1 MIGVTAM
8 KKLLALMLALLML
21 LTLCACG
28 EKNAEPESPEET
40 YYWRTE
46 AVSRYPFGLDGTISA
61 AAADGEH
68 IFLCGVR
75 DGAPC
80 LAHMDYTLDGGLKLG
95 EAEVTALPEKDS
107 PISLDCAAGRFL
119 LLCGEETDGGTRYTV
134 SAYLPDGTLIE
145 TYPVSI
151 DAGDE
156 ARSILALPD
165 GGFWLRGVHNIRR
178 YSAAGEELE
187 SFTRERVEFCPPLLI
202 DGEAVFQT
210 IDTDSHRSKLNTYD
224 AAAGKLVPVDCDIDL
239 RAPSAV
245 CRSAAGEALVCMGGT
260 LVSIGSDFT
269 AARTVELDELYSVQA
284 QYREVLSLDENTY
297 LLVPEKVDTIPSE
310 NSGELVCLTREW
322 TIDDRRTVNIA
333 FYGRVSGMLAALKQ
347 QYMQLSP
354 GHRVECLDYG
364 ADEEG
369 LARLLRDVSTGEG
382 IDLIVSDGYSI
393 DTAVGFTDLYP
404 FLDADPE
411 LSRESFVPGL
421 LPGIERNGRLSEIWS
436 GFSIYT
442 FTSDG
447 TLRDKPGA
455 LRLTE
460 CQAYL
465 DSVGSTE
472 PLFNGWMTKT
482 ELLRCMTPGIF
493 ARGTAELESDS
504 VRALLEMCAARPAEI
519 NTEDAG
525 IPELTYTDLQPDYLN
540 RAMESGRAL
549 RLLDGSGGGDD
560 FTSLVCDPRGCY
572 MIPETCPDKE
582 NAWSFLR
589 LLLMEGQQMKD
600 FDRRRVCCPSNAAA
614 LEAVLDSYALPE
626 LGETVMGLIDNAPV
640 YTQESARMERIFIE
654 SMQPYLYGDSDMDT
668 ALDIARVKLEIFA
681 AEHSA

>member
-1 MIGVTAM
+1 M
-8 KKLLALMLALLML
+8 KKLLTLMLVLSML

-28 EKNAEPESPEET
+28 EENAEPESPEET

-80 LAHMDYTLDGGLKLG
+80 LARMDYTLDGGLRIG
-95 EAEVTALPEKDS
+95 EAAVTALPGTGS

-119 LLCGEETDGGTRYTV
+119 MLLGEEADGGMQYTV
-134 SAYLPDGTLIE
+134 SAYLPDGSLTG

-165 GGFWLRGVHNIRR
+165 GGFWLRGAHNIRR
-178 YSAAGEELE
+178 YSASGEEIE

-202 DGEAVFQT
+202 GGEAVFQT
-210 IDTDSHRSKLNTYD
+210 IDTDSHRSKLNRYD
-224 AAAGKLVPVDCDIDL
+224 AAGKLIPIDCDIDL

-245 CRSAAGEALVCMGGT
+245 CRSAAGEALMCMGGT
-260 LVSIGSDFT
+260 LLSIGSDFT
-269 AARTVELDELYSVQA
+269 AERTVELDELYSVQA
-284 QYREVLSLDENTY
+284 QYEEVLSLDENTY
-297 LLVPEKVDTIPSE
+297 LLVPGKAETIPPE
-310 NSGELVCLTREW
+310 NSGELICLTREW
-322 TIDDRRTVNIA
+322 TIDNRRTVNIA
-333 FYGRVSGMLAALKQ
+333 FYGRASEMLAALKT

-354 GHRVECLDYG
+354 DHRVECLDYG

-369 LARLLRDVSTGEG
+369 LARLLRDISTGEG
-382 IDLIVSDGYSI
+382 IDLIVADGYSI

-442 FTSDG
+442 FASDG
-447 TLRDKPGA
+447 ALRDKPGA
-455 LRLTE
+455 LRLAE

-465 DSVGSTE
+465 DTIGCTE

-493 ARGTAELESDS
+493 VRGTAELGSDG
-504 VRALLEMCAARPAEI
+504 VRALLEMCSARPAEV
-519 NTEDAG
+519 NTEETET
-525 IPELTYTDLQPDYLN
+525 PELTYTDLQPDYLN

-549 RLLDGSGGGDD
+549 RLLDGSDGGDD

-589 LLLMEGQQMKD
+589 LLLMEGQQLKD
-600 FDRRRVCCPSNAAA
+600 FDRRRICYPSNAAA
-614 LEAVLDSYALPE
+614 LNAVLDSYELPE
-626 LGETVMGLIDNAPV
+626 LGQTVMGLIDGAPV
-640 YTQESARMERIFIE
+640 YTQESAGMERIFIE
-654 SMQPYLYGDSDMDT
+654 SVQPYLYGDSDMDT
-668 ALDIARVKLEIFA
+668 ALSIARGKLEIFA

>member
-1 MIGVTAM
+1 M
-8 KKLLALMLALLML
+8 KKLLTLLLALLML

-28 EKNAEPESPEET
+28 EEGAEQESPEET

-68 IFLCGVR
+68 VFLCGIM

-80 LAHMDYTLDGGLKLG
+80 LARMNYTLGGGLCIG
-95 EAEVTALPEKDS
+95 EAAVTALPGAGS

-119 LLCGEETDGGTRYTV
+119 LLCGEGTDGGTQYTV

-165 GGFWLRGVHNIRR
+165 GGFWLRGAHNIRR
-178 YSAAGEELE
+178 YSTSGEELE

-224 AAAGKLVPVDCDIDL
+224 AAAGKLIPVDCDIDL
-239 RAPSAV
+239 RTLSAV

-269 AARTVELDELYSVQA
+269 AARTVELDELYSA
-284 QYREVLSLDENTY
+284 QTQYEEVLSLDENTY
-297 LLVPEKVDTIPSE
+297 LLVPGKAETIPPE
-310 NSGELVCLTREW
+310 NSGELICLTREW
-322 TIDDRRTVNIA
+322 MIDNRRTVNIA
-333 FYGRVSGMLAALKQ
+333 FYGRASEMLAALKT

-354 GHRVECLDYG
+354 DHRVECLDYG

-382 IDLIVSDGYSI
+382 IDLIVADGYSI
-393 DTAVGFTDLYP
+393 DTAAGFTDLYP

-421 LPGIERNGRLSEIWS
+421 LPGIERNGRLGEIWS
-436 GFSIYT
+436 GFSICT
-442 FTSDG
+442 FVSDG
-447 TLRDKPGA
+447 ALRDKPGA
-455 LRLTE
+455 LRLAE

-465 DSVGSTE
+465 DSIGCIE

-482 ELLRCMTPGIF
+482 ELLRCMTPSIF
-493 ARGTAELESDS
+493 ARGTAALESDG
-504 VRALLEMCAARPAEI
+504 VRALLEICAARPAEVD
-519 NTEDAG
+519 TEETG
-525 IPELTYTDLQPDYLN
+525 SPELMYTDLQPDYLN

-549 RLLDGSGGGDD
+549 RLLDGRDGGDD
-560 FTSLVCDPRGCY
+560 FTSLVCDTRGCY

-589 LLLMEGQQMKD
+589 LLLMEGQQLKD
-600 FDRRRVCCPSNAAA
+600 FDRRRICYPSNAAA
-614 LEAVLDSYALPE
+614 LNAVLNSYELPE
-626 LGETVMGLIDNAPV
+626 LGKTVMGLIDGAPV
-640 YTQESARMERIFIE
+640 YTQESAGMERIFIE
-654 SMQPYLYGDSDMDT
+654 SVQPYLYGDSDMGT
-668 ALDIARVKLEIFA
+668 ALSIARGKLEIFA

>member
-1 MIGVTAM
+1 M
-8 KKLLALMLALLML
+8 KKLLTLMLALSML

-28 EKNAEPESPEET
+28 TAKPAEPESPEET

-68 IFLCGVR
+68 VFLCGVS
-75 DGAPC
+75 DGTPC
-80 LAHMDYTLDGGLKLG
+80 LARMDYTLDGGLRIG
-95 EAEVTALPEKDS
+95 EAAVTALPEECS

-119 LLCGEETDGGTRYTV
+119 MLLGEEADGGMQYTV
-134 SAYLPDGTLIE
+134 SAYLPDGSLTG

-165 GGFWLRGVHNIRR
+165 GGFWLRGAHNIRR
-178 YSAAGEELE
+178 YSASGEELE

-224 AAAGKLVPVDCDIDL
+224 AAAGKLIPVDCDIDL
-239 RAPSAV
+239 RALSAV

-269 AARTVELDELYSVQA
+269 AARTVELYELYSA
-284 QYREVLSLDENTY
+284 QTQYEEVLSLDENTY
-297 LLVPEKVDTIPSE
+297 LLVPGKAETIPPE
-310 NSGELVCLTREW
+310 NSGELICLTREW
-322 TIDDRRTVNIA
+322 TIDNRRTVNIA
-333 FYGRVSGMLAALKQ
+333 FYGRASEMLAALKT

-354 GHRVECLDYG
+354 DHRVECLDYG

-382 IDLIVSDGYSI
+382 IDLIVADGYSI
-393 DTAVGFTDLYP
+393 DTAAGFTDLYP

-421 LPGIERNGRLSEIWS
+421 LPGIERNGRLGEIWS
-436 GFSIYT
+436 GFSICT
-442 FTSDG
+442 FVSDG
-447 TLRDKPGA
+447 ALRDKPGA
-455 LRLTE
+455 LRLAE

-465 DSVGSTE
+465 DSIGCTE

-493 ARGTAELESDS
+493 ARGTAALESDG
-504 VRALLEMCAARPAEI
+504 VRALLEICAARPAEVD
-519 NTEDAG
+519 TEETG
-525 IPELTYTDLQPDYLN
+525 SPELMYTDLQPDYLN
-540 RAMESGRAL
+540 SAMESGRAL
-549 RLLDGSGGGDD
+549 RLLDGRDGGDD
-560 FTSLVCDPRGCY
+560 FTSLVCDTRGCY

-589 LLLMEGQQMKD
+589 LLLMEGQQLKD
-600 FDRRRVCCPSNAAA
+600 FDRRRICYPSNAAA
-614 LEAVLDSYALPE
+614 LNAVLDSYELPE
-626 LGETVMGLIDNAPV
+626 LGQTVMGLLDGAPV
-640 YTQESARMERIFIE
+640 YTQESAGMERIFIE
-654 SMQPYLYGDSDMDT
+654 SVQPYLYGDSDMDT
-668 ALDIARVKLEIFA
+668 ALSIARGKLEIFA

>member
-1 MIGVTAM
+1 M
-8 KKLLALMLALLML
+8 KKLLTLMLALSML

-28 EKNAEPESPEET
+28 TAKPAEPESPEET

-68 IFLCGVR
+68 VFLCGIM

-80 LAHMDYTLDGGLKLG
+80 LARMDYTLDGGLRIG
-95 EAEVTALPEKDS
+95 EAAVTALPEAGS

-119 LLCGEETDGGTRYTV
+119 LLLGEGTDGGTQYTV
-134 SAYLPDGTLIE
+134 SAYLPDGSLTG

-156 ARSILALPD
+156 ARSLLALPD

-178 YSAAGEELE
+178 YSASGAELE

-224 AAAGKLVPVDCDIDL
+224 AAAGKIIPVDCDIDL
-239 RAPSAV
+239 RALSAV

-269 AARTVELDELYSVQA
+269 AARTVELDELYSA
-284 QYREVLSLDENTY
+284 QTQYEEVLSLDENTY
-297 LLVPEKVDTIPSE
+297 LLVPGKAETIPPE
-310 NSGELVCLTREW
+310 NSGELICLTREW
-322 TIDDRRTVNIA
+322 TIDNRRTVNIA
-333 FYGRVSGMLAALKQ
+333 FYGRASEMLAALKT

-354 GHRVECLDYG
+354 DHRVECLDYG

-382 IDLIVSDGYSI
+382 IDLIVADGYSI
-393 DTAVGFTDLYP
+393 DTAAGFTDLYP

-421 LPGIERNGRLSEIWS
+421 LPGIERNGRLGEIWS
-436 GFSIYT
+436 GFSICT
-442 FTSDG
+442 FVSDG
-447 TLRDKPGA
+447 ALRDKPGA
-455 LRLTE
+455 LRLAE

-465 DSVGSTE
+465 DSIGCTE
-472 PLFNGWMTKT
+472 PLFNGRMTKT

-493 ARGTAELESDS
+493 ARGTAALESDG
-504 VRALLEMCAARPAEI
+504 VRALLEICAARPAEVD
-519 NTEDAG
+519 TEETG
-525 IPELTYTDLQPDYLN
+525 TPELMYTDLQPDYLN

-549 RLLDGSGGGDD
+549 RLLDGRDGGDD
-560 FTSLVCDPRGCY
+560 FTSLVCDTRGCY

-589 LLLMEGQQMKD
+589 LLLMEGQQLKD
-600 FDRRRVCCPSNAAA
+600 FDRRRICYPSNTAA
-614 LEAVLDSYALPE
+614 LNAVLDSYELPE
-626 LGETVMGLIDNAPV
+626 LGQTVMGLIDGAPV
-640 YTQESARMERIFIE
+640 YTQESAGMERIFIE
-654 SMQPYLYGDSDMDT
+654 SVQPYLYGDSDMDT
-668 ALDIARVKLEIFA
+668 ALSIARGKLEIFA

>member
-1 MIGVTAM
+1 M
-8 KKLLALMLALLML
+8 KKLLTLMLVLSML

-28 EKNAEPESPEET
+28 EENAEPESPEET

-75 DGAPC
+75 DGTPC
-80 LAHMDYTLDGGLKLG
+80 LARMDYTLDGGLRIG
-95 EAEVTALPEKDS
+95 EAAVTALPGTGS

-119 LLCGEETDGGTRYTV
+119 LLCSEEADGGMQYTV
-134 SAYLPDGTLIE
+134 SAYLPDGSLTG
-145 TYPVSI
+145 TYPVGI

-178 YSAAGEELE
+178 YSASGEELE
-187 SFTRERVEFCPPLLI
+187 IFTRERVEFCPPLLI
-202 DGEAVFQT
+202 GGEAVFQT
-210 IDTDSHRSKLNTYD
+210 IDTDSHRSKLNRYD
-224 AAAGKLVPVDCDIDL
+224 AAGKLIPIDYDIDL

-260 LVSIGSDFT
+260 LLSIGSDFT
-269 AARTVELDELYSVQA
+269 AECTVELDELYSA
-284 QYREVLSLDENTY
+284 QTQYEEVLSLDENTY
-297 LLVPEKVDTIPSE
+297 LLVPGKAETIPPE
-310 NSGELVCLTREW
+310 NSGELICLTREW
-322 TIDDRRTVNIA
+322 TIDNRRTVNIA
-333 FYGRVSGMLAALKQ
+333 FYGRASEMLAALKT
-347 QYMQLSP
+347 QYMQISP
-354 GHRVECLDYG
+354 DHRVECLDYG

-369 LARLLRDVSTGEG
+369 LARLLRDISTGEG
-382 IDLIVSDGYSI
+382 IDLIVADGYSI

-442 FTSDG
+442 FASDG
-447 TLRDKPGA
+447 ALRDKPGA
-455 LRLTE
+455 LRLAE

-465 DSVGSTE
+465 DTIGCTE

-493 ARGTAELESDS
+493 ARGTAELGSDG
-504 VRALLEMCAARPAEI
+504 VRALLEMCSARPAEV
-519 NTEDAG
+519 NTEETKT
-525 IPELTYTDLQPDYLN
+525 PELTYTDLQPDYLN

-549 RLLDGSGGGDD
+549 RLLDGRDGGDD

-589 LLLMEGQQMKD
+589 LLLMEGQQLKD
-600 FDRRRVCCPSNAAA
+600 FDRRRICYPSNAAA
-614 LEAVLDSYALPE
+614 LNAVLDSYELPE
-626 LGETVMGLIDNAPV
+626 LGQTVMGLIDGAPV
-640 YTQESARMERIFIE
+640 YTQESAGMERIFIE

-668 ALDIARVKLEIFA
+668 ALDIARGKLEIFA

>member
-1 MIGVTAM
+1 M
-8 KKLLALMLALLML
+8 KKLLTLMLVLSML

-28 EKNAEPESPEET
+28 EENAEPESPEET

-75 DGAPC
+75 DGTPC
-80 LAHMDYTLDGGLKLG
+80 LARMDYTLDGGLRIG
-95 EAEVTALPEKDS
+95 EAAVTALPGTGS

-119 LLCGEETDGGTRYTV
+119 MLLGEEADGGMQYTV
-134 SAYLPDGTLIE
+134 SAYLPDGSLTG

-165 GGFWLRGVHNIRR
+165 GGFWLRGAHNIRR
-178 YSAAGEELE
+178 YSASGEELE

-224 AAAGKLVPVDCDIDL
+224 AAAGKLIPVDCDIDL
-239 RAPSAV
+239 RTLSAV
-245 CRSAAGEALVCMGGT
+245 SRSAAGEALMCMGGT
-260 LVSIGSDFT
+260 LLSIGSDFT
-269 AARTVELDELYSVQA
+269 AERTVELDELYSVQA
-284 QYREVLSLDENTY
+284 QYEEVLSLDENTY
-297 LLVPEKVDTIPSE
+297 LLVPGKAETIPPE
-310 NSGELVCLTREW
+310 NSGELICLTREW
-322 TIDDRRTVNIA
+322 TIDNRRTVNIA
-333 FYGRVSGMLAALKQ
+333 FYSRASEMLAALKT
-347 QYMQLSP
+347 QYTQLSP
-354 GHRVECLDYG
+354 DHRVECLDYG

-393 DTAVGFTDLYP
+393 DTAAGFTDLYP

-421 LPGIERNGRLSEIWS
+421 LPGIERNGRLGEIWS
-436 GFSIYT
+436 GFSICT
-442 FTSDG
+442 FVSDG
-447 TLRDKPGA
+447 ALRDKPGA
-455 LRLTE
+455 LRLAE

-465 DSVGSTE
+465 DTIGCTE

-493 ARGTAELESDS
+493 ARGTAELGSDG
-504 VRALLEMCAARPAEI
+504 VRALLEICAARPAEVD
-519 NTEDAG
+519 TEETG
-525 IPELTYTDLQPDYLN
+525 SPELMYTDLQPDYLN

-549 RLLDGSGGGDD
+549 RLLDGRDGGDD

-589 LLLMEGQQMKD
+589 LLLMEGQQLKD
-600 FDRRRVCCPSNAAA
+600 FDRRRICYPSNAAA

-626 LGETVMGLIDNAPV
+626 LGQTVMALIAGAPV
-640 YTQESARMERIFIE
+640 YTQESAGMERIFIE

-668 ALDIARVKLEIFA
+668 ALSIARGKLEIFA

>member
-1 MIGVTAM
+1 M
-8 KKLLALMLALLML
+8 KKLLTLMLALSML

-28 EKNAEPESPEET
+28 AAKPENPESPEET

-68 IFLCGVR
+68 VFLCGIM

-80 LAHMDYTLDGGLKLG
+80 LARMDYTLDGGLRIG
-95 EAEVTALPEKDS
+95 EAAVTALPEAGS

-119 LLCGEETDGGTRYTV
+119 MLLGEEADGGMQYTV
-134 SAYLPDGTLIE
+134 SAYLPDGSLTG

-165 GGFWLRGVHNIRR
+165 GGFWLRGAHNIRR
-178 YSAAGEELE
+178 YSASGEELE

-202 DGEAVFQT
+202 DGEAIFQT

-224 AAAGKLVPVDCDIDL
+224 AAAGKLIPVDCDIDL
-239 RAPSAV
+239 RALSAV

-269 AARTVELDELYSVQA
+269 AARTVELDELYSA
-284 QYREVLSLDENTY
+284 QTQYEEVLSLDENTY
-297 LLVPEKVDTIPSE
+297 LLVPGKAETIPPE
-310 NSGELVCLTREW
+310 NSGELICLTREW
-322 TIDDRRTVNIA
+322 TIDNRRTVNIA
-333 FYGRVSGMLAALKQ
+333 FYGRASEMLAALKT

-354 GHRVECLDYG
+354 DHRVECLDYG

-382 IDLIVSDGYSI
+382 IDLIVADGYSI
-393 DTAVGFTDLYP
+393 DTAAGFTDLYP

-421 LPGIERNGRLSEIWS
+421 LPGIERNGRLGEIWS
-436 GFSIYT
+436 GFSICT
-442 FTSDG
+442 FVSDG
-447 TLRDKPGA
+447 ALRDKPGA
-455 LRLTE
+455 LRLAE

-465 DSVGSTE
+465 DSIGCTE

-493 ARGTAELESDS
+493 ARGTAALESDG
-504 VRALLEMCAARPAEI
+504 VRALLEICAARPAEAD
-519 NTEDAG
+519 TEETG
-525 IPELTYTDLQPDYLN
+525 SPELMYTDLQPDYLN

-549 RLLDGSGGGDD
+549 RLLDGRDGGDD
-560 FTSLVCDPRGCY
+560 FTSLVCDTRGCY

-589 LLLMEGQQMKD
+589 LLLMEGQQLKD
-600 FDRRRVCCPSNAAA
+600 FDRRRICYPSNAAA
-614 LEAVLDSYALPE
+614 LNAVLDSYELPE
-626 LGETVMGLIDNAPV
+626 LGQTVMGLIDGAPV
-640 YTQESARMERIFIE
+640 YTQESAGMERIFIE
-654 SMQPYLYGDSDMDT
+654 SMQPYLYGDSDMGT
-668 ALDIARVKLEIFA
+668 ALSIARGKLEIFA

>member
-1 MIGVTAM
+1 M
-8 KKLLALMLALLML
+8 KKLPALLLALLML

-28 EKNAEPESPEET
+28 TAKPAEPESPEET
-40 YYWRTE
+40 YFWRTE

-61 AAADGEH
+61 AVADGEH
-68 IFLCGVR
+68 IFLCGVM

-80 LAHMDYTLDGGLKLG
+80 LAHMDYTLDGGLRISD
-95 EAEVTALPEKDS
+95 AIVTALPETSS

-119 LLCGEETDGGTRYTV
+119 LLLGEEADGGAQYTV
-134 SAYLPDGTLIE
+134 SAYLPDGTLTE

-178 YSAAGEELE
+178 YSASGEELE

-224 AAAGKLVPVDCDIDL
+224 AAAGKLVPIDCDIDL
-239 RAPSAV
+239 RAPSAL

-260 LVSIGSDFT
+260 LVNIGGDFT
-269 AARTVELDELYSVQA
+269 AARTVELDELYSAQT

-297 LLVPEKVDTIPSE
+297 LLVPAKADTFPNE
-310 NSGELVCLTREW
+310 NSGEIVCLTREW
-322 TIDDRRTVNIA
+322 AIDDRRTVNIA
-333 FYGRVSGMLAALKQ
+333 FYGRASEMLATLKQ
-347 QYMQLSP
+347 QYVQLSP
-354 GHRVECLDYG
+354 DHRVECLDYG

-369 LARLLRDVSTGEG
+369 LTRLLRDAATGEG

-393 DTAVGFTDLYP
+393 DTASGFADLYP

-421 LPGIERNGRLSEIWS
+421 LTGLERNGRLNEIWS
-436 GFSIYT
+436 GFSICT
-442 FTSDG
+442 FVSG
-447 TLRDKPGA
+447 GALRDKPGA
-455 LRLTE
+455 LRLAE
-460 CQAYL
+460 CQEYL
-465 DSVGSTE
+465 DSVGCTE

-482 ELLRCMTPGIF
+482 ELLRCMTSGIF
-493 ARGTAELESDS
+493 ARGTAALESDD
-504 VRALLEMCAARPAEI
+504 VRALLELCAARPAEV
-519 NTEDAG
+519 NTEETG
-525 IPELTYTDLQPDYLN
+525 IPELMYTDLQPDYLN

-549 RLLDGSGGGDD
+549 RLLDGSDGGDD
-560 FTSLVCDPRGCY
+560 FASLVCDPRGCY

-589 LLLMEGQQMKD
+589 LLLMEERQMKD
-600 FDRRRVCCPSNAAA
+600 FDRRRVCYPSNAAA
-614 LEAVLDSYALPE
+614 LDAVLDSYALPE
-626 LGETVMGLIDNAPV
+626 LGETVMGLIDGAPV
-640 YTQESARMERIFIE
+640 YTQESAEMERIFIE

-668 ALDIARVKLEIFA
+668 ALGIARGKLDIFI
-681 AEHSA
+681 AEHGA

>member
-1 MIGVTAM
+1 M
-8 KKLLALMLALLML
+8 KKLLTLMLALSTL

-28 EKNAEPESPEET
+28 TAKPAEPESPEET

-68 IFLCGVR
+68 VFLCGIM

-80 LAHMDYTLDGGLKLG
+80 LARMDYTLDGGLRIG
-95 EAEVTALPEKDS
+95 EAAVTVLPEEGS

-119 LLCGEETDGGTRYTV
+119 MLLGEEADGGMQYTV
-134 SAYLPDGTLIE
+134 SAYLPDGSSTG

-165 GGFWLRGVHNIRR
+165 GGFWLRGAHNIRR
-178 YSAAGEELE
+178 YSASGEELE

-224 AAAGKLVPVDCDIDL
+224 AAAGKLIPVDCDIDL
-239 RAPSAV
+239 RALSAV
-245 CRSAAGEALVCMGGT
+245 CRSAAGEALVCIGGT

-269 AARTVELDELYSVQA
+269 AARTVELYELYSA
-284 QYREVLSLDENTY
+284 QTQYKEVLSLDENTY
-297 LLVPEKVDTIPSE
+297 LLVPGKAETIPPE
-310 NSGELVCLTREW
+310 NSGELICLTREW
-322 TIDDRRTVNIA
+322 TIDNRRTVNIA
-333 FYGRVSGMLAALKQ
+333 FYGRASGMLAALKA
-347 QYMQLSP
+347 QYTQLSP
-354 GHRVECLDYG
+354 DHRVECLDYG

-369 LARLLRDVSTGEG
+369 LARLLCDVSTGEG
-382 IDLIVSDGYSI
+382 IDLIVADGYSI
-393 DTAVGFTDLYP
+393 DTAAGFTDLYP

-436 GFSIYT
+436 GFSICT
-442 FTSDG
+442 FASDG
-447 TLRDKPGA
+447 ALRDKPGA
-455 LRLTE
+455 LRLAE

-465 DSVGSTE
+465 DSIGCTE

-493 ARGTAELESDS
+493 ARGTAALESDG
-504 VRALLEMCAARPAEI
+504 VRALLEICAARPAEVD
-519 NTEDAG
+519 TEETG
-525 IPELTYTDLQPDYLN
+525 TPELMYTDLQPDYLN

-549 RLLDGSGGGDD
+549 RLLDGRDGGDD

-589 LLLMEGQQMKD
+589 LLLIEGQQLKD
-600 FDRRRVCCPSNAAA
+600 FDRRRICYPSNAAA
-614 LEAVLDSYALPE
+614 LNAVLDSYELPE
-626 LGETVMGLIDNAPV
+626 LGQTVMGLVDGAPV
-640 YTQESARMERIFIE
+640 YTQESAGMERIFIE

-668 ALDIARVKLEIFA
+668 ALSIARGKLEIFA

>member
-1 MIGVTAM
+1 M

-46 AVSRYPFGLDGTISA
+46 AVSRYPFGLDGTVSA

-80 LAHMDYTLDGGLKLG
+80 LARMYYTLDGGLEIG
-95 EAEVTALPEKDS
+95 ETVVTALPENDS
-107 PISLDCAAGRFL
+107 PISIDYAAGRFL
-119 LLCGEETDGGTRYTV
+119 LLLGEETDGGTQYMV
-134 SAYLPDGTLIE
+134 SAYLPDGTLTE
-145 TYPVSI
+145 TCPVSI

-178 YSAAGEELE
+178 YSASGEELE

-202 DGEAVFQT
+202 GGEAVFQT
-210 IDTDSHRSKLNTYD
+210 VDTDSRRSKLNTYD
-224 AAAGKLVPVDCDIDL
+224 AAAGKLVPIDCDIDL
-239 RAPSAV
+239 CAPNAV

-260 LVSIGSDFT
+260 LVSIGSDYT

-284 QYREVLSLDENTY
+284 LYKEVLSLDENTY
-297 LLVPEKVDTIPSE
+297 LLVPEKADTLPAE

-322 TIDDRRTVNIA
+322 ATDNRRTVNIA
-333 FYGRVSGMLAALKQ
+333 FYGRASEMLGVLKA

-354 GHRVECLDYG
+354 DHRVECLDYG

-421 LPGIERNGRLSEIWS
+421 LPGIERNGRLNEMWS

-442 FTSDG
+442 FAADG
-447 TLRDKPGA
+447 ALRDKPGA
-455 LRLTE
+455 LRLAE
-460 CQAYL
+460 CQSYL

-472 PLFNGWMTKT
+472 PLFNGRMTKT

-493 ARGTAELESDS
+493 ARGTADLGSDG
-504 VRALLEMCAARPAEI
+504 VRALLEMCAARPAEV
-519 NTEDAG
+519 NAEDEG
-525 IPELTYTDLQPDYLN
+525 TPELMYTDLQPDYLN
-540 RAMESGRAL
+540 SALESGRAL
-549 RLLDGSGGGDD
+549 RLLDGNDGGDD
-560 FTSLVCDPRGCY
+560 FTSLVCDMRGCY

-582 NAWSFLR
+582 NAWGFLS
-589 LLLMEGQQMKD
+589 LLLMEGQQMRD
-600 FDRRRVCCPSNAAA
+600 FDRRRVCYPSNAAV

-626 LGETVMGLIDNAPV
+626 LGGTVMGLIGGAPV
-640 YTQESARMERIFIE
+640 YTQESAQMERIFIE

-668 ALDIARVKLEIFA
+668 ALDIARGKLEIFA

>member
-1 MIGVTAM
+1 M
-8 KKLLALMLALLML
+8 KKLLTLMLALSML

-28 EKNAEPESPEET
+28 TAKPAEPESPEET
-40 YYWRTE
+40 CYWRTE

-61 AAADGEH
+61 AAADGEYV
-68 IFLCGVR
+68 FLCGIM

-80 LAHMDYTLDGGLKLG
+80 LARMDYTLDGGLRIG
-95 EAEVTALPEKDS
+95 EAAVTALPEEGS

-119 LLCGEETDGGTRYTV
+119 MLLGEEADGGMQYTV
-134 SAYLPDGTLIE
+134 SAYLPDGSLTG

-165 GGFWLRGVHNIRR
+165 GGFWLRGAHNIRR
-178 YSAAGEELE
+178 YSASGEELE

-224 AAAGKLVPVDCDIDL
+224 AAAGKLIPVDCDIDL
-239 RAPSAV
+239 RTLSAV
-245 CRSAAGEALVCMGGT
+245 SRSAAGEALVCMGGT

-269 AARTVELDELYSVQA
+269 AARTVELDELYSA
-284 QYREVLSLDENTY
+284 QTQYEEVLSLDENTY
-297 LLVPEKVDTIPSE
+297 LLVPGKAETIPPE
-310 NSGELVCLTREW
+310 NSGELICLTREW
-322 TIDDRRTVNIA
+322 TIDNRRTVNIA
-333 FYGRVSGMLAALKQ
+333 FYGRASEMLAALKT

-354 GHRVECLDYG
+354 DHRVECLDYG

-382 IDLIVSDGYSI
+382 IDLIVADGYSI
-393 DTAVGFTDLYP
+393 DTAAGFTDLYP

-421 LPGIERNGRLSEIWS
+421 LPGIERNGRLGEIWS
-436 GFSIYT
+436 GFSICT
-442 FTSDG
+442 FVSDG
-447 TLRDKPGA
+447 ALRDKPGA
-455 LRLTE
+455 LRLAE

-465 DSVGSTE
+465 DSAGCTE

-482 ELLRCMTPGIF
+482 ELLRFMTPGIF
-493 ARGTAELESDS
+493 ARGTAALESDG
-504 VRALLEMCAARPAEI
+504 VRALLEICAARPAEVD
-519 NTEDAG
+519 TEETG
-525 IPELTYTDLQPDYLN
+525 TPELMYTDLQPDYLN

-549 RLLDGSGGGDD
+549 RLLDGRDGGDD
-560 FTSLVCDPRGCY
+560 FTSLVCDTRGCY

-589 LLLMEGQQMKD
+589 LLLMEGQQLKD
-600 FDRRRVCCPSNAAA
+600 FDRRRICYPSNAAA
-614 LEAVLDSYALPE
+614 LNAVLDSYGLPE
-626 LGETVMGLIDNAPV
+626 LGQTVMGLIDGAPV
-640 YTQESARMERIFIE
+640 YTQESAGMERIFIE
-654 SMQPYLYGDSDMDT
+654 SVQPYLYGDSDMDT
-668 ALDIARVKLEIFA
+668 ALSIARGKLEIFA